1 MKRHLLGLCLIAGL
15 AVSAA
20 PLPCSRADWAYNPL
34 AWTFDDAAQ
43 TVRAGGFPGR
53 FAVHE
58 ATPRSARVRISA
70 RVTPEG
76 AVGTNGWSTLGVAL
90 VDDDHNFWHVAFVQ
104 APQAVA
110 GGRRFFELA
119 EMRDGVW
126 LAQHVD
132 RLKTT
137 HHRQTACW
145 VDGAAYEVTLAC
157 TPDGI
162 SGSVKDARG
171 AVIWEMGYAFPKPD
185 AEGAAKAVTCG
196 RPALQATGGFRGTFA
211 APDATCAEAR
221 ARLEPEA
228 SFPPYTGTSFVP
240 GVTDTATGFFRVVE
254 KDGRWWVID
263 PLGRGTVL
271 LGVDH
276 VTYWGHH
283 SQRTGRSLH
292 HEANKV
298 MFPDKADWEADTL
311 KRLQAWGFNL
321 LGAGC
326 DAKLS

>member
-1 MKRHLLGLCLIAGL
+1 MKRHLLGLCLIVGL
-15 AVSAA
+15 TVSAA

-76 AVGTNGWSTLGVAL
+76 TVGTNEWSTLGVAL
-90 VDDDHNFWHVAFVQ
+90 VDDDRNFWHVALVQ
-104 APQAVA
+104 APQGVA

-145 VDGAAYEVTLAC
+145 VDGATYEVTLAC

-196 RPALQATGGFRGTFA
+196 RPALQATGGFRTRRA
-211 APDATCAEAR
+211 RRRAR
-221 ARLEPEA
+221 APNRRRRSHPTRARA
-228 SFPPYTGTSFVP
+228 SCR
-240 GVTDTATGFFRVVE
+240 A
-254 KDGRWWVID
+254 
-263 PLGRGTVL
+263 
-271 LGVDH
+271 
-276 VTYWGHH
+276 
-283 SQRTGRSLH
+283 
-292 HEANKV
+292 
-298 MFPDKADWEADTL
+298 
-311 KRLQAWGFNL
+311 
-321 LGAGC
+321 
-326 DAKLS
+326 